1 MARTS
6 NAVRIYKL
14 VLFRIEL
21 ERGVHDNLRTL
32 LSDRRITMLRF
43 KIALAVILV
52 GSILGLLLYIGSMV

>member
-6 NAVRIYKL
+6 SAVRTYEL

-21 ERGVHDNLRTL
+21 ERSVHDNLRTL

-43 KIALAVILV
+43 KIALAVISV
-52 GSILGLLLYIGSMV
+52 GLILGLLLYIGSMI